1 MSYTNLRKK
10 SEGFTIIE
18 VLIVLAIAGLIML
31 VVFLAVPAL
40 QRNQRNTGR
49 TNDSSL
55 VLAAVSECLAN
66 KNGQVTSCDTLGELQ
81 TAGTIDT
88 AKLRQLTTVS
98 VTAAAPTA
106 PTGTNTI
113 NVGFSAKCN
122 AAGDA
127 VTPGGS
133 REFAALYNNE
143 SATNN
148 TGVLRCL
155 SS

>member
-1 MSYTNLRKK
+1 MSYSNLRNKT
-10 SEGFTIIE
+10 EGFTIIE

-49 TNDSSL
+49 TNDASL
-55 VLAAVSECLAN
+55 VLSAVSECLAN
-66 KNGQVTSCDTLGELQ
+66 KNGQVASCDTLGELQ

-88 AKLRQLTTVS
+88 AKLRQLTTVT
-98 VTAAAPTA
+98 VTTAAPAV
-106 PTGTNTI
+106 PTGTNAI
-113 NVGFSAKCN
+113 NVGFSSKCN

-127 VTPGGS
+127 QQAGGT

-143 SATNN
+143 SATAAA
-148 TGVLRCL
+148 GVLRCL